1 MSDKPDTRKD
11 IEALQ
16 QNPEYIIM
24 NNPLASPKFVRA
36 ISKSEQKTITEIYT
50 PKVFY
55 EIVSRLKPEH
65 LVGVANNQNI
75 TIEIVIKDFLKDIGA
90 AKSKNYQHLITSV
103 ETLQTTILKWKDE
116 KGEHRSPIVAFS
128 THDHKSS
135 TIQVQVHEK
144 LVKIILDV
152 KEKGNYSFLKQN
164 VHKLQN
170 AQAIKLYPFFKS
182 WLNYGRYESDLVRF
196 KERFGYNTSGYQR
209 FAAFEKYVLM
219 PALEEINEKTDIRLS
234 YQKVGEN
241 LQGQKPR
248 VTGLIFFIKPKDKTK
263 ILPVPEGPPETGPE
277 LTTEYEPQ
285 PEPVADSVPAA
296 SPELTVAEFTEL
308 YELFKEIWI
317 EDRPDALTSKLLIDG
332 YVTEHGRDTV
342 LDAFTGLID
351 TKAKAKSVAFFTP
364 DTFARYKGFRLK
376 KEGKRQS
383 ERARLQQ
390 KQQEQAEQERMQLII
405 TDFERREH
413 TYFLQAFDKMTE
425 DARTPLLDQLLTTQA
440 NNPVYFESGGQPT
453 DLAKSEIGSYWVN
466 NHTAYD
472 RRLTFQ
478 KIAEREFGV
487 QIGFNENGIPFFIK

>member
-1 MSDKPDTRKD
+1 MSDSPDNKND

-16 QNPEYIIM
+16 HNPDYIIM

-65 LVGVANNQNI
+65 LIGVANNQNI

-90 AKSKNYQHLITSV
+90 EKTKNYKHLITSV
-103 ETLQTTILKWKDE
+103 ETLQTTILKWKDD

-152 KEKGNYSFLKQN
+152 KEKGNFSFLKHN

-170 AQAIKLYPFFKS
+170 AQAIKLYPFLKA
-182 WLNYGRYESDLVRF
+182 WLNYGRYETDLLRF
-196 KERFGYNTSGYQR
+196 KERLGCNTSGYQR

-219 PALEEINEKTDIRLS
+219 PALEEINEKTDIRVA
-234 YQKVGEN
+234 YQKLGNN
-241 LQGQKPR
+241 LQGIKPR
-248 VTGLIFFIKPKDKTK
+248 VTGLIFFIKPKDKSK
-263 ILPVPEGPPETGPE
+263 PLPLPEGPPDQGPE

-285 PEPVADSVPAA
+285 AIVSVS
-296 SPELTVAEFTEL
+296 SPELSAAEFAEL
-308 YELFKEIWI
+308 FELFKLIWI
-317 EDRPDALTSKLLIDG
+317 DDRPDPLTSKLLIDG
-332 YVTEHGRDTV
+332 YVTKYDKEVV

-351 TKAKAKSVAFFTP
+351 TKAKAKSVAFFTA
-364 DTFARYKGFRLK
+364 DVFAKYKGFRER
-376 KEGKRQS
+376 KEVKRQT
-383 ERARLQQ
+383 ERARLNE
-390 KQQEQAEQERMQLII
+390 KQQEQAELERMKLILA
-405 TDFERREH
+405 DFERRERA
-413 TYFLQAFDKMTE
+413 YFMQAYEKVAETE
-425 DARTPLLDQLLTTQA
+425 RTLILDELTLTEG
-440 NNPVYFESGGQPT
+440 NRFVYFTEEGDPT
-453 DLAKSEIGSYWVN
+453 ELAKGEIGKYWVT
-466 NHTAYD
+466 NHTPYD

-478 KIAEREFGV
+478 KIAEREYNAQVDFDEAGL
-487 QIGFNENGIPFFIK
+487 PFFRK